1 MHGEIGKADGQQ
13 RAGRHINQLH
23 LGIGAFIAQDVDV
36 ALHEFTQAALLRAL
50 GTVHPVCLDDL
61 ERRGELLPVGR
72 VVSRERQ
79 CQIVP
84 QAHVGKLFFAA
95 GGQRLFQLVAALEH
109 LEDQVQVVAAVAFVQ
124 VLHVFHNGRG
134 NAFEARGAVGL

>member
-1 MHGEIGKADGQQ
+1 MCAVSGKADGQQ

-23 LGIGAFIAQDVDV
+23 LGIGAFVAQDVDV
-36 ALHEFTQAALLRAL
+36 ALHEFTQAALLWAL
-50 GTVHPVCLDDL
+50 GTVHPVSDHL

-79 CQIVP
+79 RQIVP

-124 VLHVFHNGRG
+124 VLHVFHNRRG
-134 NAFEARGAVGL
+134 DAFDPHGAVGL

>member
-23 LGIGAFIAQDVDV
+23 LGIGAFVAQDVDV
-36 ALHEFTQAALLRAL
+36 ALHEFTQAALLWAL

-79 CQIVP
+79 CQICLLYTSRCV
-84 QAHVGKLFFAA
+84 
-95 GGQRLFQLVAALEH
+95 
-109 LEDQVQVVAAVAFVQ
+109 
-124 VLHVFHNGRG
+124 
-134 NAFEARGAVGL
+134 